1 MLVGVQGVSICSG
14 LSVTSLFFLNLCFK
28 VHESKLPSNDAFTA
42 VPQIQSLV
50 EELGSLWSRKK
61 ITVYTSHINFTFK
74 ERNMI
79 FFFLKYLFFLTFF
92 TLSLGSV
99 NFSLFKKGFKGASP
113 NSMFRLGKFE
123 LFLA

>member
-79 FFFLKYLFFLTFF
+79 FFFLKYLFFLTFLISHLVPLIF
-92 TLSLGSV
+92 LCSRTVLRELHQTLCLGWENL
-99 NFSLFKKGFKGASP
+99 NFS
-113 NSMFRLGKFE
+113 
-123 LFLA
+123 